1 MIGVQAVTN
10 WVEVVMSANTS
21 LWQIPQIT
29 LPEGRLI
36 ELQKSLEERLRNIS
50 IQFDDVRF
58 ATSLAAEDM
67 AVTDGIAKS
76 AKSIH
81 VFTLFTGRLHAETIE
96 MQKTVESHYG
106 LSINAVEPQAQ
117 DVQAFIAQ
125 HGLSGFYDSEEAK
138 KACCYARKV
147 KPLELALNGAKAWIT
162 GLRRSQAVTRNELSF
177 EELDEARGI
186 PKFNPIFDWSDDDLW
201 AYLAWQKVP
210 LHPLHQKGYPSIG
223 CEPCTRA
230 IRADE
235 DLRAGR
241 WWWLNKESKECGLHL
256 K

>member
-1 MIGVQAVTN
+1 
-10 WVEVVMSANTS
+10 MSLNST
-21 LWQIPQIT
+21 LWKIPTISIS
-29 LPEGRLI
+29 EDHLI
-36 ELQKSLEERLRNIS
+36 DLENKLKERLKGIVN
-50 IQFDDVRF
+50 QFNDVRF

-67 AVTDGIAKS
+67 AVTDGIANH
-76 AKSIH
+76 AKSIRI
-81 VFTLFTGRLHAETIE
+81 FTLFTGRLHAETLAMKNI
-96 MQKTVESHYG
+96 VENHYG
-106 LSINAVEPQAQ
+106 FSIDVVEPQAQ
-117 DVQAFIAQ
+117 DVQAFIDQ
-125 HGLSGFYDSEEAK
+125 YGLNGFYDNEEAK

-162 GLRRSQAVTRNELSF
+162 GLRRSQSVTRNELEF
-177 EELDEARGI
+177 QELDEFRGI

-201 AYLAWQKVP
+201 AYLAWKQVP
-210 LHPLHQKGYPSIG
+210 LHPLHQQGYPSIG

-241 WWWLNKESKECGLHL
+241 WWWLNKQSKECGLHL